1 MFQNSINYKKTHF
14 VFIILLVAFPKI
26 SFIEIPGYWQG
37 LRIDD
42 FICLIFL
49 ILIMLKFIKKDQTV
63 LPDKNFIGLG
73 FYFCLPF
80 LIFSYLVSVFNN
92 FELSIVSYLRIIEY
106 FIIIISF
113 NLFRINFQI
122 FVKFLK
128 ILLIVNCIFCILQF
142 YDLIGHISSR
152 GPQISDYRY
161 FKATGI
167 FSSTLENSFISLVI
181 YFIISLNIKRNM
193 NIYLLIVI
201 VTVLLADNRTLI
213 LAMILSIFLMNF
225 NMSQILK
232 KNYILIFPILIIVFF
247 LFYFFSYKLFQF
259 DLFYIFQTLK
269 DLVIYNIVDSQ
280 KSIDSQYYSWNY
292 RLIDWQIHLNNYSKN
307 IYTYIFGTGIN
318 SIYYESG
325 FIRLLTS
332 FGIFSVFIILYL
344 IRNFPAYFSVII
356 LVSSVTADIV
366 VSFKIF
372 TIVLIYCHVL
382 EFVKNEYRNRRY

>member
-1 MFQNSINYKKTHF
+1 MFQNSINYKKTQF

-128 ILLIVNCIFCILQF
+128 ILLIVNFIFCILQF

-152 GPQISDYRY
+152 GPQIPDYRY

-372 TIVLIYCHVL
+372 IIVLIYCHVL

>member
-128 ILLIVNCIFCILQF
+128 
-142 YDLIGHISSR
+142 
-152 GPQISDYRY
+152 
-161 FKATGI
+161 
-167 FSSTLENSFISLVI
+167 SFQ
-181 YFIISLNIKRNM
+181 
-193 NIYLLIVI
+193 
-201 VTVLLADNRTLI
+201 
-213 LAMILSIFLMNF
+213 SI
-225 NMSQILK
+225 
-232 KNYILIFPILIIVFF
+232 
-247 LFYFFSYKLFQF
+247 
-259 DLFYIFQTLK
+259 
-269 DLVIYNIVDSQ
+269 
-280 KSIDSQYYSWNY
+280 
-292 RLIDWQIHLNNYSKN
+292 
-307 IYTYIFGTGIN
+307 
-318 SIYYESG
+318 
-325 FIRLLTS
+325 
-332 FGIFSVFIILYL
+332 
-344 IRNFPAYFSVII
+344 
-356 LVSSVTADIV
+356 
-366 VSFKIF
+366 
-372 TIVLIYCHVL
+372 
-382 EFVKNEYRNRRY
+382 